1 MKTINL
7 LFLAIVLLVVAC
19 NSSNKNETENS
30 DKKIAESKNDDKT
43 EVKKGNDEISVK
55 HIYKVESGY
64 IKFKTNTAGIDMTRE
79 LWFDDFGNKQY
90 EENYM
95 LIMDEKHGSKS
106 LILDGFSYSWDL
118 DAEQGTKMK
127 YYAAVTDYEEVS
139 EKDIEKYGI
148 KKHGHEDVLGK
159 ECLKVST
166 EEPVKSNIW
175 MWNNIPLKTEAEF
188 GGEPVLMEAVEINI
202 GKVDAAK
209 FTLPDNI
216 EFVDYP

>member
-127 YYAAVTDYEEVS
+127 FYAAVTDYDNVS

-166 EEPVKSNIW
+166 EEPVKSTIW

>member
-127 YYAAVTDYEEVS
+127 FYAAVTDYDNVS
-139 EKDIEKYGI
+139 EK
-148 KKHGHEDVLGK
+148 
-159 ECLKVST
+159 
-166 EEPVKSNIW
+166 
-175 MWNNIPLKTEAEF
+175 
-188 GGEPVLMEAVEINI
+188 
-202 GKVDAAK
+202 
-209 FTLPDNI
+209 
-216 EFVDYP
+216 

>member
-127 YYAAVTDYEEVS
+127 FYAAVTDYDNVS

>member
-127 YYAAVTDYEEVS
+127 FYAAVTDYDNVS

-209 FTLPDNI
+209 FTLPENI

>member
-127 YYAAVTDYEEVS
+127 FYAAVTDYDNVS

-166 EEPVKSNIW
+166 EEPVKSTIW

-209 FTLPDNI
+209 FTLPENI